1 MCQKSVVNEIPLF
14 SELPQVLQNG
24 QKVQLCVMISS
35 SSQLWLWLWLWFP
48 PFHNCYYDYD
58 FIIITIVI
66 RQVVSQVLLSPL
78 WHPRNPKL
86 RETILNSRQ
95 NDNKLF
101 FTIQHWMS
109 NEGFSFINSLGNS
122 LNVAICSGFNTNY
135 KLDQVYCAWLK
146 KGLLCLYILYWVIKG
161 LVCMYILEQVEIWSG
176 VTDASQTD
184 RQ

>member
-1 MCQKSVVNEIPLF
+1 MPEKFGKWNTTFFRVSSGSPKWPKWQKSATVCYDFICH
-14 SELPQVLQNG
+14 SH
-24 QKVQLCVMISS
+24 
-35 SSQLWLWLWLWFP
+35 
-48 PFHNCYYDYD
+48 HNYDYDYYYDYD
-58 FIIITIVI
+58 FILITIVI
-66 RQVVSQVLLSPL
+66 RQVLWQVLLSPL

-135 KLDQVYCAWLK
+135 KLQIIKWRFLNYHHSRKQPECSNM
-146 KGLLCLYILYWVIKG
+146 LLYA
-161 LVCMYILEQVEIWSG
+161 LVSLPRVVPG
-176 VTDASQTD
+176 DF
-184 RQ
+184 

>member
-1 MCQKSVVNEIPLF
+1 MKYHFFRVSSGSPKWPKWQKSATVCYDFICH
-14 SELPQVLQNG
+14 SH
-24 QKVQLCVMISS
+24 
-35 SSQLWLWLWLWFP
+35 
-48 PFHNCYYDYD
+48 HNYDYDYYYDYD
-58 FIIITIVI
+58 FILITIVI

-122 LNVAICSGFNTNY
+122 RNVAICYGFITNY
-135 KLDQVYCAWLK
+135 KLQITNYQMKVSQ
-146 KGLLCLYILYWVIKG
+146 LLPVRK
-161 LVCMYILEQVEIWSG
+161 
-176 VTDASQTD
+176 TA
-184 RQ
+184 